1 MLYFAFQLQLIE
13 EQGFCSYNFLQFLVH
28 KLSLKISS
36 PIVGLSFENE
46 SDEHKSYMFSV
57 ITSDGSLQQ
66 IELSYGQ
73 SGYTFPNYTS
83 YHRKNLCSNIFC
95 FDRHHELNFLVAVHK
110 NSGSCHLS
118 LWHTNS
124 SRELEQLS
132 SLQFKGLYV
141 KP

>member
-1 MLYFAFQLQLIE
+1 
-13 EQGFCSYNFLQFLVH
+13 
-28 KLSLKISS
+28 
-36 PIVGLSFENE
+36 
-46 SDEHKSYMFSV
+46 MFSV

-110 NSGSCHLS
+110 NSG
-118 LWHTNS
+118 TTIQIVN
-124 SRELEQLS
+124 LERRLRLAEGHIEAGRLLAFYQVPKAIKL
-132 SLQFKGLYV
+132 FCGG
-141 KP
+141 